1 MIEYSDHTM
10 NYMKGDGSRKDNNF
24 AVYLASTLKRK
35 KNLLLIPC
43 LLLVPNFDWKAIVD
57 NRKILIWKRLG
68 NQCLYS

>member
-35 KNLLLIPC
+35 KKSA
-43 LLLVPNFDWKAIVD
+43 FDPMFAT
-57 NRKILIWKRLG
+57 
-68 NQCLYS
+68 CS